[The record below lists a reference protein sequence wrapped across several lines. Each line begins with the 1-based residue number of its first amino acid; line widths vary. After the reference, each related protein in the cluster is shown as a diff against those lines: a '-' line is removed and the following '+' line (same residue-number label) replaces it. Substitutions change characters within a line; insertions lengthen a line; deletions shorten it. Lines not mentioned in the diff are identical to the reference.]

1 MSSKHASLGGLLF
14 ASHSHIASRLFLSP
28 KIKNFLGSRFVA
40 ELEGLSKA
48 QPHLILRSQA
58 VSFLYF
64 FAVLSDLEWVICK
77 VYIIKNLSFY
87 ATVCFY
93 IVFYL
98 RQVRDCKN
106 LKIHINILDFFNQK
120 TTNFNKILKIYKKF
134 FIFSHFC
141 A

>member
-1 MSSKHASLGGLLF
+1 MKPPSLKLSPYKATRAKLEHALYV
-14 ASHSHIASRLFLSP
+14 APRLFRSCIFSQFSRIDFVYLYFLVMARVFKKGN
-28 KIKNFLGSRFVA
+28 KIQKRRRANSD
-40 ELEGLSKA
+40 

-98 RQVRDCKN
+98 SFA
-106 LKIHINILDFFNQK
+106 IIIN
-120 TTNFNKILKIYKKF
+120 
-134 FIFSHFC
+134 C
-141 A
+141 